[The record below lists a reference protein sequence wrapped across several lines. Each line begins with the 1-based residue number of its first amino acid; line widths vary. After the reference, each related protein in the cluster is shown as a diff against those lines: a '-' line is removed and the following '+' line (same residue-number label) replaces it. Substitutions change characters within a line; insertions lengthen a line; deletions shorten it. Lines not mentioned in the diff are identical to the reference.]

1 MGINPFGQ
9 DGFGLGRKVLVP
21 CFSLKEWR
29 LMLLRG
35 YTKRI
40 FRAECNPSFESLHCI
55 AQLDQDV
62 SEALPFLNASLGG
75 FTYIKDPPSVTF
87 RVHGKLITVY
97 GDRIAVNA
105 LKDEEEADKILNW
118 LKGEINEA
126 WEKRIQIQ
134 PSYESTPQPQMM
146 EILKLLPRQRGCR
159 ACGQPSCMVF
169 AQLVADGIKG
179 PEDCPSMEEEA
190 RQKARAYLARFHF
203 AGY

>member
-1 MGINPFGQ
+1 
-9 DGFGLGRKVLVP
+9 
-21 CFSLKEWR
+21 
-29 LMLLRG
+29 MLLKS

-62 SEALPFLNASLGG
+62 SEALLISTRPLGG

-97 GDRIAVNA
+97 GDRMAVNA
-105 LKDEEEADKILNW
+105 LKNEEEAEKILNW

-126 WEKRIQIQ
+126 WEKRDQIQ
-134 PSYESTPQPQMM
+134 PSYESAPQPQMI
-146 EILKLLPRQRGCR
+146 EILSCCPGKKGCR

-169 AQLVADGIKG
+169 AKLVAEGARG
-179 PEDCPSMEEEA
+179 RRTASPGGA
-190 RQKARAYLARFHF
+190 RQKLREYLARFRIAQF
-203 AGY
+203 

>member
-1 MGINPFGQ
+1 
-9 DGFGLGRKVLVP
+9 
-21 CFSLKEWR
+21 
-29 LMLLRG
+29 MLLRS
-35 YTKRI
+35 YRKRI

-55 AQLDQDV
+55 AHLDQDV
-62 SEALPFLNASLGG
+62 SEALPYLNASLGG

-126 WEKRIQIQ
+126 WEKRDQTQ
-134 PSYESTPQPQMM
+134 PSSESAPQPQMI

-159 ACGQPSCMVF
+159 ACNQPSCMVF
-169 AQLVADGIKG
+169 ANLVAEGAKG
-179 PEDCPSMEEEA
+179 PEDCLPMAEEA
-190 RQKARAYLARFHF
+190 RQKLREYLARFRF
-203 AGY
+203 AQF

>member
-1 MGINPFGQ
+1 
-9 DGFGLGRKVLVP
+9 
-21 CFSLKEWR
+21 
-29 LMLLRG
+29 MLLKSF
-35 YTKRI
+35 TKRI

-62 SEALPFLNASLGG
+62 SEALPYLNASLGG

-126 WEKRIQIQ
+126 WEKRGQIQ
-134 PSYESTPQPQMM
+134 PSYESAPQPQMM
-146 EILKLLPRQRGCR
+146 EILKLLPRERGCR

-169 AQLVADGIKG
+169 AQLVAEGAKG
-179 PEDCPSMEEEA
+179 PEDCLPMQEEA
-190 RQKARAYLARFHF
+190 RQKLREYLARFRF
-203 AGY
+203 AQF

>member
-1 MGINPFGQ
+1 
-9 DGFGLGRKVLVP
+9 
-21 CFSLKEWR
+21 
-29 LMLLRG
+29 MLLHG
-35 YTKRI
+35 YAKRI

-62 SEALPFLNASLGG
+62 SEALPYLNASLGG

-126 WEKRIQIQ
+126 WEKRDQIR
-134 PSYESTPQPQMM
+134 PSYESAPQPQMM
-146 EILKLLPRQRGCR
+146 EILKLLPRERGCR
-159 ACGQPSCMVF
+159 ACNQPSCMVF
-169 AQLVADGIKG
+169 ANLVAEGAKG
-179 PEDCPSMEEEA
+179 PEECLPMQQAA
-190 RQKARAYLARFHF
+190 RQKLREYLARFRF
-203 AGY
+203 AQF